1 MTYIHLFEAAEKL
14 AWMYWPDTVTDAE
27 AFKIIESSFGAIFP
41 TPGTDNLLAVR
52 ALTASGYRAEINRL
66 LNADKL
72 TFYDPLTRRRIN
84 CNDALDPLLKLE
96 ELQELLDMELVTS
109 QQPLATKVEAA
120 PLLSLINQD
129 CAVTDKTPPP
139 KTIQII
145 PYRRNALDPAID
157 KAIELAGNKNLADV
171 YLQLKELALNGEK
184 PFTGVIVGNAL
195 CYTDDNDQP
204 SKLTK
209 EALGKRLNKRR

>member
-1 MTYIHLFEAAEKL
+1 MTYINLFEAAEKIAGML
-14 AWMYWPDTVTDAE
+14 WPDTVTDTE

-41 TPGTDNLLAVR
+41 APGTDNLLAVR
-52 ALTASGYRAEINRL
+52 ALTASCYRAEINRL

-96 ELQELLDMELVTS
+96 ELQALLDIELVIVTS
-109 QQPLATKVEAA
+109 QQDMPAMKAEVA
-120 PLLSLINQD
+120 PVNQD
-129 CAVTDKTPPP
+129 RALTDTALPSKTLQ
-139 KTIQII
+139 KI

-157 KAIELAGNKNLADV
+157 KAIERAGNNNLADV
-171 YLQLKELALNGEK
+171 YLQLRELALNEEK
-184 PFTGVIVGNAL
+184 PFTGVNVRGAL
-195 CYTDDNDQP
+195 CYTDDSDQLA
-204 SKLTK
+204 KLTR